1 MERING
7 SEWVWNIVNTYDSEV
22 RNISDRFSFA
32 SKTEVEDLLK
42 SLYREKD
49 RLNSN
54 ENQIQIDYACG
65 WAFPDEDGAYTMQ
78 MLLDKA
84 DVYMYE
90 NKQLCKKRKI

>member
-1 MERING
+1 MAGIFH
-7 SEWVWNIVNTYDSEV
+7 T
-22 RNISDRFSFA
+22 
-32 SKTEVEDLLK
+32 SKTEVEELLK

-65 WAFPDEDGAYTMQ
+65 WAFPDKDGAYTMK

-90 NKQLCKKRKI
+90 NKQLCKKRKIQSYHFFIKGFTNTLKYAAGIISK